1 MCPILV
7 RTVEILHKTSSAV
20 FTSLA
25 THACSTDTPVLGLL
39 MSKELERTRS
49 SGLLFFPFP
58 SKSPLIRLGWPR
70 EVTWVRKDRTG
81 FWAVHKGPLPSA
93 CAQSKLWSVG
103 KVCSWWL
110 SHRCHVFSWSCWT
123 PRTHGVST
131 CCAHQ
136 AGWRVY
142 ENEARNGGPTAG
154 CLLCSCTC
162 FTVPSTSLT
171 KHKFKTEIEELPDS
185 NSKALN
191 SPGGSSSGWSLLGAG
206 PFWGWGFWRQGL
218 WDEAFWGRGL
228 LGARPGRE
236 AVPLQAGLCATG
248 RLVQSEAAPMSPSAP
263 FPQGPLGF
271 GDWRQ
276 N

>member
-123 PRTHGVST
+123 PRTHGVSILT
-131 CCAHQ
+131 
-136 AGWRVY
+136 
-142 ENEARNGGPTAG
+142 
-154 CLLCSCTC
+154 LCS
-162 FTVPSTSLT
+162 
-171 KHKFKTEIEELPDS
+171 
-185 NSKALN
+185 
-191 SPGGSSSGWSLLGAG
+191 
-206 PFWGWGFWRQGL
+206 
-218 WDEAFWGRGL
+218 
-228 LGARPGRE
+228 PGRVKSIWKWGGKE
-236 AVPLQAGLCATG
+236 WWAHSRLSPLLMHVLHCSIHFTHKTQ
-248 RLVQSEAAPMSPSAP
+248 VQ
-263 FPQGPLGF
+263 
-271 GDWRQ
+271 